1 MPTKKSKPSASVIQL
16 ADIAGFTV
24 AQAAS
29 GFADRHVAS
38 TRIFVE
44 MGKFANHIENQKLKP
59 GQTLYGI
66 LKAKGVPEGTVN
78 NARQASK
85 FIDKFVHTG
94 LVSEKRFDEIIT
106 FRIANQAVRLTD
118 SEKNKCAITETPE
131 RLAELLNTG
140 KKAAIGDELD
150 SLAEHGLNI
159 ADRAAAEEER
169 IAEEKR
175 QADLNAAAANLPAE
189 TPAETP
195 AAETPAETP
204 TGETPA
210 PTPTA
215 TPGKPPATPAKVPAS
230 TAKILAGIDEL
241 SIKSYDLDDEGQAA
255 VCEKLA
261 DWIALLQLEPA
272 ATTEAAAA

>member
-85 FIDKFVHTG
+85 FIQKFVHTG

-210 PTPTA
+210 ETPT
-215 TPGKPPATPAKVPAS
+215 GETPAKVPAS

>member
-1 MPTKKSKPSASVIQL
+1 MSPPPGSLSRWGNSPTISKTKNSSLQ
-16 ADIAGFTV
+16 
-24 AQAAS
+24 
-29 GFADRHVAS
+29 
-38 TRIFVE
+38 
-44 MGKFANHIENQKLKP
+44 
-59 GQTLYGI
+59 
-66 LKAKGVPEGTVN
+66 AKGVPQGTVN

-85 FIDKFVHTG
+85 FLDKFVHTG

-106 FRIANQAVRLTD
+106 FRIANQAVRLCD

-175 QADLNAAAANLPAE
+175 QADLNEAAAKLP
-189 TPAETP
+189 
-195 AAETPAETP
+195 AETPAETP

-210 PTPTA
+210 ETPTGETPTPTPTPTA
-215 TPGKPPATPAKVPAS
+215 TPGKPPETPAKVPAS

-241 SIKSYDLDDEGQAA
+241 SIKSYDLDDAGQAA